1 MSRWLL
7 VELEPD
13 LVAHHTSRTGV
24 FVTITLVNGVKQVT
38 DISSMSR
45 RTIDEW
51 VGEWFLPEEQTLVS
65 KSAARRPRRNGVD

>member
-13 LVAHHTSRTGV
+13 LAMHHTSRTGV
-24 FVTITLVNGVKQVT
+24 FVTIKLVNGVKQVT

-51 VGEWFLPEEQTLVS
+51 VGEWFLPEEQ
-65 KSAARRPRRNGVD
+65 SAVRGPRRNGRD